1 MKCQICGCTS
11 LPGTKLCPDCRAA
24 RQRAFDATVTQPL
37 LAAGTRHGSRAS
49 PRLLRPG
56 RSLSDA
62 SRRAARH
69 AQAANAPLRS
79 EAVLREIWPP
89 LAVGRWPL
97 AVAGLVLVLIAG
109 AYAAQRFGAAMESAA
124 SMQSAQEP
132 SARDAPTETR
142 VKSSATE
149 NSSAPPT
156 AAQTPSPTPA
166 EDPLLKAIPSAS
178 SETPKR
184 QNIRARPAPPVAAVV
199 ATEPPPVIQSVA
211 APPPPPI
218 VSEAPRPDPW
228 QQMNDALARCAREDI
243 SGRLMCE
250 HRVRLQHCDGRW
262 GQVPQCASIPYIDHG
277 Q

>member
-1 MKCQICGCTS
+1 
-11 LPGTKLCPDCRAA
+11 
-24 RQRAFDATVTQPL
+24 
-37 LAAGTRHGSRAS
+37 
-49 PRLLRPG
+49 
-56 RSLSDA
+56 
-62 SRRAARH
+62 
-69 AQAANAPLRS
+69 
-79 EAVLREIWPP
+79 
-89 LAVGRWPL
+89 
-97 AVAGLVLVLIAG
+97 VLVLIAG

-124 SMQSAQEP
+124 STQEP
-132 SARDAPTETR
+132 SVTR

-149 NSSAPPT
+149 NPPAPPA
-156 AAQTPSPTPA
+156 AAQTPSPTSA
-166 EDPLLKAIPSAS
+166 ENPLFKAIPSAFS
-178 SETPKR
+178 ASTETPKR

-199 ATEPPPVIQSVA
+199 VPEPPPVIQSVA

-218 VSEAPRPDPW
+218 VREAPRPDPW